1 MTMPRLWRLPGVGS
15 TIDLNRVA
23 NITPISDSE
32 GELAFQIHLAG
43 IEPVKL
49 ACKYEQHRKG
59 SVLDAFTRMRESTL
73 QAWAGNDSSQLHVPF
88 SQIEYIEEPEPG
100 VWVIKL
106 GEFVPDNERW
116 LHTPAVKAQLD
127 EGLAWAARNAPRE
140 TDLNELEESLAHG
153 SRSAARSARR

>member
-100 VWVIKL
+100 TFVMRAVIDDPL
-106 GEFVPDNERW
+106 TVDLLRRHISIANAHNAIDGATN
-116 LHTPAVKAQLD
+116 LD
-127 EGLAWAARNAPRE
+127 GNG
-140 TDLNELEESLAHG
+140 TD
-153 SRSAARSARR
+153 